1 MLASFKE
8 LRHMALSTEDL
19 FDKAVHMAGN
29 VEDNFLE
36 LGKALRQLQDRDL
49 ELFQKI
55 VAKGS
60 LRRRKAY
67 YLVEVSR
74 IFDPL
79 PVPRSRL
86 RKIGWTK
93 LQVIGKRVTPDNLDD
108 LLSLAEGVNAKEL
121 ERRLRGEKPLDN
133 AHCVLMYFSPKQ
145 YAELEEVLVAH
156 GGTKSRRGILNK
168 EEALLRVIRKVKS
181 LDSTKDASDPKQT
194 VDQV

>member
-1 MLASFKE
+1 MT
-8 LRHMALSTEDL
+8 LSTEDL
-19 FDKAVHMAGN
+19 FDKALHMAGN

-86 RKIGWTK
+86 RQIGWTK
-93 LQVIGKRVTPDNLDD
+93 LQLIGKHVTPDNLDD
-108 LLSLAEGVNAKEL
+108 LLSLAEEVNAKEL
-121 ERRLRGEKPLDN
+121 ERHMRGEKPLGN
-133 AHCVLMYFSPKQ
+133 ARCVLMYFTPKQ
-145 YAELEEVLVAH
+145 YTELEEVLVAH

-168 EEALLRVIRKVKS
+168 EEALLRVIKKVKS
-181 LDSTKDASDPKQT
+181 LGSTKDASHPKQT